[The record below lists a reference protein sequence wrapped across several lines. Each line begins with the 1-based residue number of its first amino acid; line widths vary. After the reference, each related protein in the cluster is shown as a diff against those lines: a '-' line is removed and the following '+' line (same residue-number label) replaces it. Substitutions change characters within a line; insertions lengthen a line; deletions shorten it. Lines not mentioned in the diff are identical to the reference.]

1 MEAQPFQLAV
11 SKVVTWKE
19 QCTQPGHSLML
30 PFQSLSQHGVPGE
43 GSTGVLMQQP
53 IPVIT
58 LSIMGTDMTVLGS
71 NSAVGLH
78 RLPTLVLQR
87 CEHQGTPRRLQAS
100 DAGEARLDSSAQ
112 DSLLAVAVVS
122 ARAQSPHRHLI
133 VHCTDH
139 C

>member
-100 DAGEARLDSSAQ
+100 DAGEARRQLRPRQLAGCCRCVSPCTVTTQAPHC
-112 DSLLAVAVVS
+112 SL
-122 ARAQSPHRHLI
+122 H
-133 VHCTDH
+133 
-139 C
+139 